1 MRYAPLMLQG
11 SARTWLNSLPAGSIN
26 TWVDFEQAFVRNFT
40 GTYKRPG
47 RPSQLVMC
55 VQVPAVTGRE
65 YLARWTELRNSCE
78 GVHEVQA
85 IQYFV
90 SRCRDGTLLKH
101 KLLRSEPA
109 TMATLMVTADKYA
122 NADSAMK
129 IQVALD
135 KADKA
140 KPVPPPKPAGENSRQ
155 QHNHQNNKRKADQ
168 PA

>member
-11 SARTWLNSLPAGSIN
+11 STRTWLNSLPVGSIN
-26 TWVDFEQAFVRNFT
+26 TWLDFVDAFVRNFT

-47 RPSQLVMC
+47 RPSQLAMW
-55 VQVPAVTGRE
+55 VQGPMETGRE
-65 YLARWTELRNSCE
+65 YLARWTELQNSCE
-78 GVHEVQA
+78 GIHEVQA

-90 SRCRDGTLLKH
+90 SGCRGGILLKH

-109 TMATLMVTADKYA
+109 TMAALMVTADKYA

-135 KADKA
+135 EAGNA
-140 KPVPPPKPAGENSRQ
+140 KPIPPPKPAGESSR
-155 QHNHQNNKRKADQ
+155 
-168 PA
+168 

>member
-1 MRYAPLMLQG
+1 MLIDYTAAIGITGANRHLAVRYAPLILQG
-11 SARTWLNSLPAGSIN
+11 SARTWLNSLRMGNIN
-26 TWVDFEQAFVRNFT
+26 AWVDFEEAFVRNFT
-40 GTYKRPG
+40 GMYKRPG
-47 RPSQLVMC
+47 RPNQLAMC
-55 VQVPAVTGRE
+55 VQGPTETGRE

-90 SRCRDGTLLKH
+90 SGCRDGTLLKH

-122 NADSAMK
+122 NTDSAMK

-135 KADKA
+135 EAGKA
-140 KPVPPPKPAGENSRQ
+140 KPVPP
-155 QHNHQNNKRKADQ
+155 
-168 PA
+168 